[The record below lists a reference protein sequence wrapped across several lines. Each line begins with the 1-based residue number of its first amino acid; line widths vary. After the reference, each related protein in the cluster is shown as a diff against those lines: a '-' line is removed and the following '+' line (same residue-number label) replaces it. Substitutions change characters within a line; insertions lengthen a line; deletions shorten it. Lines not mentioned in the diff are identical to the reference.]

1 MPYGIDDNHNKE
13 FVVKNYIKVMSEVKI
28 VLHNLS
34 DLFYNL
40 PNYIKLYQFV
50 ITFV

>member
-13 FVVKNYIKVMSEVKI
+13 FVVKNHIKVILEVKI
-28 VLHNLS
+28 VLYNLS

-40 PNYIKLYQFV
+40 TKYIKLNQFV
-50 ITFV
+50 STFV